1 MNKPM
6 SDFDFRFMSFG
17 FKFRDLFLPREN
29 ILKEVGIKP
38 GFYILD
44 YGCGAGSY
52 TIPAAQ
58 LVGNSGKVYAL
69 DIHPLAIQRVQ
80 SIAVK
85 KHLTNIEAILSD
97 CATGLPAN
105 NLDVVLLYDTFHS
118 LNDPNCVLD
127 EIYRTLKPNG
137 VLSLNDH
144 HLKEAEITSKVTGKG
159 LFKLSEKGRNTYIFT
174 K

>member
-1 MNKPM
+1 
-6 SDFDFRFMSFG
+6 
-17 FKFRDLFLPREN
+17 
-29 ILKEVGIKP
+29 LKEVGIKP

-58 LVGNSGKVYAL
+58 LVGNAGKVYAL
-69 DIHPLAIQRVQ
+69 DIHPLAIQLVQ

-85 KHLTNIEAILSD
+85 RHLTNIEAILSD

-144 HLKEAEITSKVTGKG
+144 HLKEAEITSKVTSKG